1 MKSTRGIRRRD
12 MLLGAG
18 VAVAALSGFTAM
30 PESSAPR
37 PLRAAPA
44 TAVTD
49 PDLVPSPRSY
59 ADVPWDPESAVFP
72 LRSDTSRWWLVGSST
87 AEYAGAHVAALAE
100 RLSAR
105 LYKDAKAGETDAQIA
120 SRMGLAPARLSFP
133 GREVTPGGR
142 VWGVASPLTTR
153 VSRPYAGRVEGTDV
167 TGVLAW
173 DPQRAV
179 PSFTRTDAGGPV
191 RVPDSVRFLPTQAP
205 GHRADLT
212 LFLGGGKNSVTTAG
226 VESEEIVAG
235 WQAQHAWLAPQRPA
249 FLRQGF
255 FANAYAPD
263 NGRVRENIDAV
274 NAWGR
279 STLGARFL
287 DIEAWL
293 AADALWTQ
301 VGVEPTRA
309 DLEAQ
314 AARRLPPSLADRGGF
329 HLRDAAAQ
337 AWVQHVVGPRIL
349 ALGWA

>member
-1 MKSTRGIRRRD
+1 MRSIRGIRRREL
-12 MLLGAG
+12 LLGAG
-18 VAVAALSGFTAM
+18 VAVAALSGFTAV

-49 PDLVPSPRSY
+49 PDLLPAPSGY
-59 ADVPWDPESAVFP
+59 AEVAWDPHSTVYP

-100 RLSAR
+100 RLGAY
-105 LYKDAKAGETDAQIA
+105 LYSDAKAGETDAQIA

-133 GREVTPGGR
+133 GRQVPSGRR

-153 VSRPYAGRVEGTDV
+153 ASRPYAGLLEGTSV
-167 TGVLAW
+167 RGVLGW
-173 DPQRAV
+173 DATRGVPSFIRTDGGRAV
-179 PSFTRTDAGGPV
+179 P
-191 RVPDSVRFLPTQAP
+191 VPDAVRFLPTEAP
-205 GHRADLT
+205 EHRADLT
-212 LFLGGGKNSVTTAG
+212 LFLGGGKNSATAPGVTA
-226 VESEEIVAG
+226 EEIVAG
-235 WQAQHAWLAPQRPA
+235 WEAQHAWLAPQRPA

-263 NGRVRENIDAV
+263 HGAVRESIDDV

-279 STLGARFL
+279 ATLGARFL

-293 AADALWTQ
+293 AGDRLWEQ
-301 VGVEPTRA
+301 VGVEPTPA
-309 DLEAQ
+309 DRDAQ

-329 HLRDAAAQ
+329 HLSDVAAA
-337 AWVQHVVGPRIL
+337 AWVQHIVGPRIL